1 MYEYTRRI
9 RNRPL
14 LLGLGDNDDGTPGMQ
29 LALDYRSGA
38 KTMPE
43 IRDICMRVS
52 PSRYHTDYDE
62 CRWFLTPEE
71 LCSRE
76 HSGRQCTEEELRQQ
90 CFMTPQQLR
99 HNRCFFYLDQM
110 SSEEITASNA
120 GPTYGYDASVLQR
133 AAGTVSRYRQ
143 TVAEA
148 AENVVRTLRAADTN
162 VQALQRAVIAGGCS
176 LSRYGA
182 DGRWGPETETGVRCL
197 AERQGWHT
205 VLQQWPW
212 IAQRFTVPSEQAVPT
227 RTQVA
232 AGTALP
238 KPSEAPT
245 IAPIVTETQPSIQ
258 TASMFPSFRIAGLPS
273 WAPWTLVG
281 LGLFSFMA
289 LGMYLT
295 RNKRR

>member
-9 RNRPL
+9 RSRRAL
-14 LLGLGDNDDGTPGMQ
+14 RGLGDNDDITPGMQ

-76 HSGRQCTEEELRQQ
+76 HNGRQCSEEELRQQ

-110 SSEEITASNA
+110 SPEEVNASNA
-120 GPTYGYDASVLQR
+120 GPTYGYDASILQR
-133 AAGTVSRYRQ
+133 AAGTVARYRE
-143 TVAEA
+143 TVATA
-148 AENVVRTLRAADTN
+148 AENIARTLRPVDQN
-162 VQALQRAVIAGGCS
+162 VQALQRAVISGGCS

-197 AERQGWHT
+197 AERQGWGT
-205 VLQQWPW
+205 VLQRWPW

-227 RTQVA
+227 GTQVA
-232 AGTALP
+232 AVTPMP
-238 KPSEAPT
+238 KPSEALT
-245 IAPIVTETQPSIQ
+245 TAPVVTEMQPAVQ
-258 TASMFPSFRIAGLPS
+258 TASIFPSFSIAGLPS
-273 WAPWTLVG
+273 WVPWTLVG

-295 RNKRR
+295 RDKRR